1 MKTYKKRI
9 LAGAI
14 ALGVIVLNLTI
25 SVQPH
30 KGSNFLSLSNLKVA
44 SSGAQAECSWVQYA
58 NNGYCAPAAG
68 GGNCVPTAA
77 NFTCLY

>member
-44 SSGAQAECSWVQYA
+44 SSGAQAECSYVQYY
-58 NNGYCAPAAG
+58 NNGYCAPAPLG
-68 GGNCVPTAA
+68 GQCVPSEGGY
-77 NFTCLY
+77 TCVL